1 MLSLNQIDTY
11 QEIFFD
17 LDGVIL
23 DTNPIK
29 ARNIG
34 EAVAFK
40 GTDFSNKFVA
50 YFTANNGI
58 PREIKIRKYLSGE
71 EAGRVLK
78 KYDELNLGNLHEAL
92 PLPGVIKFFQH
103 LNVQGIPIHV
113 FTGGTE
119 IEAVGLLEKIGL
131 MPYFKGVYGG
141 PRTKK
146 ENFDRQEHGH
156 PILMFGDSRSDYEFA
171 KRRDLDFVFVYGYT
185 QFKNWRDFFNDRP
198 IVGMIKD
205 FSRLL

>member
-1 MLSLNQIDTY
+1 MLSLNQISQY
-11 QEIFFD
+11 REIFFD

-29 ARNIG
+29 KRNIG

-40 GTDFSNKFVA
+40 GADFSRKFVA

-58 PREIKIRKYLSGE
+58 PREAKIAKYFDGDD
-71 EAGRVLK
+71 AKRVLQD
-78 KYDELNLGNLHEAL
+78 YDLINLKTLRGAESIPGVTKVFEYLNLLE
-92 PLPGVIKFFQH
+92 
-103 LNVQGIPIHV
+103 IPIYV

-119 IEAVGLLEKIGL
+119 SEAIDLLEEMKL
-131 MPYFKGVYGG
+131 KSHFAGVYGG
-141 PRTKK
+141 PNTKG
-146 ENFDRQEHGH
+146 ENFDRQYHER

-171 KRRDLDFVFVYGYT
+171 KERDLDFVFVYGYT